1 MFYPVPRSRAMLLA
15 VSGLALVMP
24 AARAGAAIKVACLG
38 ASTVSGF
45 GSSDGHH
52 FPDELGRA
60 LGAGFEVRNFGISG
74 TTILK
79 KGDNPYW
86 NYPQLGQSLAYRP
99 DIAVFWYGGND
110 TKPQNWVH
118 KDEFVPDY
126 EDMLHMFQALPTHPR
141 LFLFQSIILKDGY
154 GISRQIVDTQIL
166 PLTDRIAADTQAT
179 VLNDH
184 DTFINHPELFN
195 GDGIHPNDAGNV
207 AIAKHVAG
215 YITRAL
221 AAADGGADGSALPD
235 GAGADADA
243 GADAAT
249 DGAGPANDSS
259 SPPRLDAPV
268 TGSGTG
274 GAGGAITAGSG
285 GTGGGPATGT
295 GGASGIVSGGN
306 PPATPS
312 SGGCSTAGTPLPL
325 PSALLFGLAIVCRR
339 RPRHWNSRNKP
350 VSSLTTRRK

>member
-1 MFYPVPRSRAMLLA
+1 MAFPVPRSRWVLLA
-15 VSGLALVMP
+15 LCGLALLIP
-24 AARAGAAIKVACLG
+24 AARADAAIKVACLG

-118 KDEFVPDY
+118 KDDFVPDY

-195 GDGIHPNDAGNV
+195 SDGIHPNDTGNV

-221 AAADGGADGSALPD
+221 AAADGGA
-235 GAGADADA
+235 GADASPDRA
-243 GADAAT
+243 RAEAAT
-249 DGAGPANDSS
+249 DRAGAAKDAV
-259 SPPRLDAPV
+259 SPPLLDAPAA
-268 TGSGTG
+268 GTG
-274 GAGGAITAGSG
+274 GAGGAVTVGRG
-285 GTGGGPATGT
+285 
-295 GGASGIVSGGN
+295 
-306 PPATPS
+306 
-312 SGGCSTAGTPLPL
+312 
-325 PSALLFGLAIVCRR
+325 
-339 RPRHWNSRNKP
+339 
-350 VSSLTTRRK
+350 